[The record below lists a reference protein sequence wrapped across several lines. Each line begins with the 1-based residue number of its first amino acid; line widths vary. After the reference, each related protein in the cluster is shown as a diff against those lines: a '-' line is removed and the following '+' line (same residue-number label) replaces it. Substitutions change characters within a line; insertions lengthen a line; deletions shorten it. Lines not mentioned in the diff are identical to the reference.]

1 MTNTSR
7 PQIRSGSRI
16 DPSWS
21 LNEVLR
27 RQPNTAVVLN
37 AFGLDACCGGAR
49 SLADAAAEDG
59 VDLDALL
66 AALESSLEEED
77 S

>member
-1 MTNTSR
+1 MTNISR

-27 RQPNTAVVLN
+27 RQPTTTVVLN
-37 AFGLDACCGGAR
+37 AFGLDVCCGGAR
-49 SLADAAAEDG
+49 SLAEAAAEDG
-59 VDLDALL
+59 VDIDVLL
-66 AALESSLEEED
+66 AALEASLEEGD